1 MTFTICTDEQRS
13 AGWFAARAGRVTGSK
28 AKEILAN
35 GKAGAE
41 AVTRRDYRCQLLA
54 ERLTGQPQESDFV
67 NDAMRWGIEQE
78 ANAFAAYEAHSGHLV
93 RRTGF
98 LACDDSMVGCSL
110 DGDVDNFTGIV
121 ELKAPKTATHL
132 KYLKAGV
139 VPSEHLAQIVHNLY
153 VTDAQWCDFVS
164 YDPRLPGP
172 LQLFVIRH
180 QRDEKQ
186 IASYQLALSLF
197 LSEVEVEVFELRKRM
212 ELAVA

>member
-35 GKAGAE
+35 GKSGAE

-54 ERLTGQPQESDFV
+54 ERLTGQPQEDSGFV
-67 NDAMRWGIEQE
+67 SDAMRWGVEQE

-93 RRTGF
+93 
-98 LACDDSMVGCSL
+98 
-110 DGDVDNFTGIV
+110 
-121 ELKAPKTATHL
+121 
-132 KYLKAGV
+132 AGV

-153 VTDAQWCDFVS
+153 VTDALWCDFVS
-164 YDPRLPGP
+164 FDPRLPAP
-172 LQLFVIRH
+172 LQLFVVRH
-180 QRDEKQ
+180 MRDEKQ